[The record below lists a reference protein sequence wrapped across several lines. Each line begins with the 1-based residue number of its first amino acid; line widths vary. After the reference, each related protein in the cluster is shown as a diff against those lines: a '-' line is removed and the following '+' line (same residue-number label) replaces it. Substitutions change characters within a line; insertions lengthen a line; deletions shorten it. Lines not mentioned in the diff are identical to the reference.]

1 MRIMSDSL
9 VSGAWKKPGGFA
21 QTIMM
26 SNIPK
31 VDDTWPLHWTPPRSN
46 KPTLGFNIACAQN

>member
-1 MRIMSDSL
+1 MHIMSVFTSL
-9 VSGAWKKPGGFA
+9 EGLKKTVGFA

-31 VDDTWPLHWTPPRSN
+31 VDDTWN
-46 KPTLGFNIACAQN
+46 